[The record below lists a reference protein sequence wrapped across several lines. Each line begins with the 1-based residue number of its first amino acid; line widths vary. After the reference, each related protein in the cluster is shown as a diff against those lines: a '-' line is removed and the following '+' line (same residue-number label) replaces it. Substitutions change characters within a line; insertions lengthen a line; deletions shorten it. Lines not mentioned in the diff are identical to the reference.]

1 MSGDS
6 GRRTPTAAD
15 RRAPSGED
23 VETPVYHAIADSP
36 SQDTEADDSSS
47 GDELTTTISTRN
59 PRKKDEAAVVTELL
73 HTRSTRLETSLGA
86 DGAITLQPLAQAGH
100 KARTR
105 VKRRAVDFKPRSS
118 VFDRDSEVGRADHF
132 RGFYTLFWLLL
143 GLTTV
148 RTLEKSYRNSGY
160 IVGTRFATL
169 FSQDAKV
176 LALSDAVLVGTSVL
190 CVPFIKVRRSA
201 FDRADLDSSFSTAG
215 SAIGGPAASSS
226 TSRRLYT
233 SERPCD
239 GRFTGAL
246 ASTLPR

>member
-148 RTLEKSYRNSGY
+148 RTLEKSYRSSGY

-190 CVPFIKVRRSA
+190 CVPFIKVRR
-201 FDRADLDSSFSTAG
+201 TA
-215 SAIGGPAASSS
+215 
-226 TSRRLYT
+226 LN
-233 SERPCD
+233 
-239 GRFTGAL
+239 
-246 ASTLPR
+246 